1 MDLGLAF
8 LLLAAVLGG
17 AVGSFLN
24 VVAYRLPVG
33 LSLVRPGSRCPVC
46 ETPIK
51 ARHNVPVLGWLL
63 LRGRCASCGAPISAR
78 YPLVELAA
86 AALSVALFVDAA
98 NGLPTAESL
107 ASGDLLAD
115 LLAPYL
121 LYLVFASGLLAV
133 ALIDLDWFIIPDS
146 MSLGG
151 VVLGVATAVAAG
163 PFVGITWQDSVI
175 GALAGGGVL
184 LGLLVGYG
192 LLTGRAGLGGGDWKL
207 LAAIGAYLGWQSLP
221 LVLLA
226 ASLQGL
232 LFALAF
238 RRSFAV
244 AELPPEPGEAAEAA
258 VTADVDGAAGHGE
271 GPDGEGADA
280 RPFTQLAVP
289 FGPFLALGALE
300 YLLFREPLQAAL
312 SAWLSVSG

>member
-8 LLLAAVLGG
+8 LLLAALLGG

-24 VVAYRLPVG
+24 VVAYRLPAG
-33 LSLVRPGSRCPVC
+33 LSLVRPGSHCPVC
-46 ETPIK
+46 QTPIK

-63 LRGRCASCGAPISAR
+63 LRGRCASCGAPISPR
-78 YPLVELAA
+78 YPLVELAV
-86 AALSVALFVDAA
+86 AALSVALFVDVA

-107 ASGDLLAD
+107 ASGDLSRD
-115 LLAPYL
+115 LLGPYL
-121 LYLVFASGLLAV
+121 LYLVFASGLVVV

-146 MSLGG
+146 LSLGG
-151 VVLGVATAVAAG
+151 IVLGVATSVAAG
-163 PFVGITWQDSVI
+163 PFVGITWQDSLV

-192 LLTGRAGLGGGDWKL
+192 LVTGRAGLGGGDWKL

-232 LFALAF
+232 LFAVVF
-238 RRSFAV
+238 QRSFAV
-244 AELPPEPGEAAEAA
+244 AELPPEPGQDAAAA
-258 VTADVDGAAGHGE
+258 RAPDAEPAVDAG
-271 GPDGEGADA
+271 P

-312 SAWLSVSG
+312 NAWLSVSG